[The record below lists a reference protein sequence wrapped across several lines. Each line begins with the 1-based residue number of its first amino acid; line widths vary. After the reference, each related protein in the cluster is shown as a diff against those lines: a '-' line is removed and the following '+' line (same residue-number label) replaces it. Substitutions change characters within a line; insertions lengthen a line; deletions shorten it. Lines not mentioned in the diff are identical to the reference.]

1 MLSDF
6 LKDYLPIIIFLF
18 LVVFYV
24 LQPITKQE
32 EENFK
37 NKNNW
42 RGGF

>member
-1 MLSDF
+1 MEIGLYF
-6 LKDYLPIIIFLF
+6 IFFILF
-18 LVVFYV
+18 VFYIFK
-24 LQPITKQE
+24 PITKQE

>member
-1 MLSDF
+1 MEIGL
-6 LKDYLPIIIFLF
+6 YLIFFII
-18 LVVFYV
+18 VVFYV
-24 LQPITKQE
+24 LKPINKQE

>member
-1 MLSDF
+1 MEIGFILISTILVLF
-6 LKDYLPIIIFLF
+6 YIFK
-18 LVVFYV
+18 
-24 LQPITKQE
+24 PITKSE